1 MQHERKTGAGSKKGL
16 YGFVID
22 EKTARRIIKA
32 STETQRKRMRRESTH
47 QKTKVYFYEKG
58 ASPMKNE
65 KITVIPRSEQPQI
78 LLQQHPEYFHHKKK
92 QNCMQPE
99 GFQEVSI
106 TVSSYLC

>member
-32 STETQRKRMRRESTH
+32 STETQRKRMRRESAH

-58 ASPMKNE
+58 ANYE
-65 KITVIPRSEQPQI
+65 KITNFKTMFII
-78 LLQQHPEYFHHKKK
+78 
-92 QNCMQPE
+92 
-99 GFQEVSI
+99 
-106 TVSSYLC
+106 